1 MIKNNIVFFS
11 FLVQTL
17 SLGGHKNPPSG
28 LWPWEGWKRKPKL
41 HFYLGFLRGLPL
53 LWPCN
58 PGMVFFWTKLWDY
71 FSFFWHIPLFEC
83 VVANMIGVFGCC
95 YFILL
100 LWIELFK
107 MCFLILIFLQEQTHT
122 PYCYLDLHS
131 SRSLKNHHQGEL
143 NQIFFLCISSNSF
156 FVSPPISV
164 MVSSW
169 T

>member
-1 MIKNNIVFFS
+1 MIKNNIVFFPFWS
-11 FLVQTL
+11 KRWVWEATKIHRVACGHGR
-17 SLGGHKNPPSG
+17 GGSENRNCTSI
-28 LWPWEGWKRKPKL
+28 W
-41 HFYLGFLRGLPL
+41 
-53 LWPCN
+53 
-58 PGMVFFWTKLWDY
+58 VFFAAFLSCGLVIPVWWSFGQNCGTT
-71 FSFFWHIPLFEC
+71 FPSFFWHIPLFEC
-83 VVANMIGVFGCC
+83 VVANMIGVFLC

-143 NQIFFLCISSNSF
+143 NQIFFLFISSNSF
-156 FVSPPISV
+156 FVSPPTSV